1 MRIPLVVFKIQVDSQ
16 SASVHPVSLYGR
28 FYLHAGTSRKFIRV
42 RGNDQPSH
50 FDGCFLGHIE
60 GYLHPTWSTCSSTID
75 VYVQNLYVAKELPH
89 KHLYKK
95 IWEHLIA
102 NPSHLCTGH
111 CFFTNVFA
119 K

>member
-1 MRIPLVVFKIQVDSQ
+1 M
-16 SASVHPVSLYGR
+16 
-28 FYLHAGTSRKFIRV
+28 RV

-60 GYLHPTWSTCSSTID
+60 GHLRQIWSTCSSIID
-75 VYVQNLYVAKELPH
+75 VYVQNRYVAKELSH

-95 IWEHLIA
+95 MREHLIA
-102 NPSHLCTGH
+102 NPSHLCSGY
-111 CFFTNVFA
+111 CFLTNVFA

>member
-1 MRIPLVVFKIQVDSQ
+1 M
-16 SASVHPVSLYGR
+16 
-28 FYLHAGTSRKFIRV
+28 RV

-60 GYLHPTWSTCSSTID
+60 GYLRQTWSTCSSIID
-75 VYVQNLYVAKELPH
+75 VYVQNRYVAKELSH

-95 IWEHLIA
+95 IREHLIA
-102 NPSHLCTGH
+102 NPSHLCSGH